1 MVVSVWNYDYF
12 FRVLINAGHFMVD
25 EAIINV
31 IIVTTNL
38 KVGNVDFYIRLI
50 LDNNE
55 EGTLVDTKNV
65 F

>member
-1 MVVSVWNYDYF
+1 
-12 FRVLINAGHFMVD
+12 MVD